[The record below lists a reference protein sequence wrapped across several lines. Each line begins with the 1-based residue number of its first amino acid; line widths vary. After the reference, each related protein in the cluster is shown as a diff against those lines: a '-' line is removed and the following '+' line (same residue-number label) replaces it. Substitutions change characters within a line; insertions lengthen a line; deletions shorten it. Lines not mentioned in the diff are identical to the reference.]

1 MHNDFPQIEFL
12 LLESR
17 NLHCGGDSQSLNWSG
32 FKVTLTRE
40 DSGWRMGRPPPTRHS
55 IWAAWGAGVSGQA
68 EVLSAPLDV
77 LELEAVDPDTVAKIR
92 T

>member
-1 MHNDFPQIEFL
+1 M
-12 LLESR
+12 
-17 NLHCGGDSQSLNWSG
+17 
-32 FKVTLTRE
+32 E
-40 DSGWRMGRPPPTRHS
+40 DGETPPTRHS
-55 IWAAWGAGVSGQA
+55 IWAAWGAEVSGQA